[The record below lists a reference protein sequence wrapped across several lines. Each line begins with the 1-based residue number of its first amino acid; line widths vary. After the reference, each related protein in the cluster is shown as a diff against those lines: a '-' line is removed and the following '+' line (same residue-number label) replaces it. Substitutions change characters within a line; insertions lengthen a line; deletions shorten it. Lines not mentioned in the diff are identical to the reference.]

1 MTNRIYACA
10 LAYVC
15 FVFRLDVV
23 YLRLGFL
30 VRKLN
35 QKYVNQKK
43 NNKLKIVNTIKV
55 LLCKKKSK
63 LI

>member
-15 FVFRLDVV
+15 LVFRLDVV

-35 QKYVNQKK
+35 QKYVNQKRK
-43 NNKLKIVNTIKV
+43 NVNTIKV
-55 LLCKKKSK
+55 LLCKKN
-63 LI
+63 LN